1 MKKLFTIFSALALFA
16 SANAAVGDE
25 FKIDG
30 VTYSVTS
37 DNEVEIK
44 KVKYV
49 DIFDSEVVTDDKF
62 YKAKVVYTSLE
73 GEGDSLKEKKVSVLM
88 LVRAANIKGAL
99 QRLEKNLAGTAS
111 DYFIHTIS
119 ETLIMDYYDFSVAD
133 VAAQP
138 AEV

>member
-1 MKKLFTIFSALALFA
+1 
-16 SANAAVGDE
+16 
-25 FKIDG
+25 
-30 VTYSVTS
+30 
-37 DNEVEIK
+37 
-44 KVKYV
+44 
-49 DIFDSEVVTDDKF
+49 
-62 YKAKVVYTSLE
+62 
-73 GEGDSLKEKKVSVLM
+73 M

-99 QRLEKNLAGTAS
+99 QRLEKNLVGTAS

>member
-1 MKKLFTIFSALALFA
+1 M
-16 SANAAVGDE
+16 
-25 FKIDG
+25 
-30 VTYSVTS
+30 
-37 DNEVEIK
+37 
-44 KVKYV
+44 KYV
-49 DIFDSEVVTDDKF
+49 DIFDSEIVTDDKF

-73 GEGDSLKEKKVSVLM
+73 GEGDNLKEKKVSVLM

-99 QRLEKNLAGTAS
+99 QRLEKNLSGTAS